1 MDIKEFTYLLHDFE
15 VEIVEE
21 FIVLLEEGSEVV
33 RVKLKEGAFA
43 VGRLQGVPVDAAPRA
58 VVADAD
64 VAD

>member
-1 MDIKEFTYLLHDFE
+1 MDVKEFTHLLHDFE

-21 FIVLLEEGSEVV
+21 FIVLLEEGSEIVC
-33 RVKLKEGAFA
+33 VKLKEGAFA
-43 VGRLQGVPVDAAPRA
+43 VSRLQGISMDAAPRA